1 LQDLETSVQV
11 LGINGGAFT
20 KPPAVVSSAQ
30 KGKAVADSLE
40 ADISKRLRWFSNLES
55 DLVQYASAG

>member
-40 ADISKRLRWFSNLES
+40 ADISKRLR
-55 DLVQYASAG
+55 